1 MKSMNSG
8 LVAVNV
14 VALALAFCLVAATG
28 MSVSQAAER
37 LDPSDPVDALRL
49 SQKMQCSLTEGEQV
63 LYWWQGGAYSR
74 APGERDRHLFNV
86 QGMNIRHCSNHDHP
100 ERGPG
105 FRIVS
110 REVLLYLDPET
121 NEVLHSWTNPWT
133 GEDVE
138 VLHVANDPVNM
149 REPRYAYGADGEP
162 MRFDATFMKGR
173 AWTTGEAPLFY
184 ENPLAGDY
192 QRYVGGTYHATEMI
206 NMYAYEEDLLDPQIA
221 KIEDQTLSWV
231 RISQWLP
238 WMKMGD
244 RPGMMIFTTVGK
256 RVADI
261 EDITEPL
268 RSEIRN
274 TYPVYLAPPPL
285 DDARP
290 NETSW
295 TYFKKVMDSRRQA
308 Q

>member
-1 MKSMNSG
+1 MNMISHG
-8 LVAVNV
+8 ISVLMIAAA
-14 VALALAFCLVAATG
+14 ALTLSR
-28 MSVSQAAER
+28 SVDAQP
-37 LDPSDPVDALRL
+37 LDPEDPVDALRL
-49 SQKMQCSLTEGEQV
+49 SQKMQCSLTEGEV
-63 LYWWQGGAYSR
+63 TLYWWQGSAYSR

-86 QGMNIRHCSNHDHP
+86 QGMNIRHCSNHEHP

-121 NEVLHSWTNPWT
+121 GEVLRSWTNPWT
-133 GEDVE
+133 DEQVE

-149 REPRYAYGADGEP
+149 REPRHAYGPDGEP
-162 MRFDATFMKGR
+162 MRFEARFMKGR
-173 AWTTGEAPLFY
+173 AWTSGEAPLFY
-184 ENPLAGDY
+184 ENPLAGEY

-206 NMYAYEEDLLDPQIA
+206 NMYAYEDELRDPDVATLQ
-221 KIEDQTLSWV
+221 EQTLSWV

-256 RVADI
+256 RVNAI
-261 EDITEPL
+261 EDLTEPL

-274 TYPVYLAPPPL
+274 TYPAYVAPPPL

-295 TYFKKVMDSRRQA
+295 TYFRKVMESRRQT